1 MEDKMK
7 PTEHI
12 WITTAKQRGFGRAV
26 HVLLDVL
33 EPVAPLAAG
42 MLWVMQ
48 PLGGLFGARN
58 AIADLADILDTG
70 GGVENLRQQLNET
83 RTNDLSPLE
92 KE

>member
-1 MEDKMK
+1 MEDKTK
-7 PTEHI
+7 HTEHI
-12 WITTAKQRGFGRAV
+12 WITVAKQRGLGGAV

-48 PLGGLFGARN
+48 PIGGLFGARS
-58 AIADLADILDTG
+58 AIGDLAAILDTS

-83 RTNDLSPLE
+83 PTNDLSPLE